1 MPLITVDDQIPT
13 PIWSIVAQTPGTQIL
28 LVNTDN
34 LANIAIGDASVSFN
48 TPDASVIP
56 PQTSISL
63 PANQTWYAI
72 ADQSSGPVL
81 QVTLGA
87 SNWTTSPI
95 QAAQAMLDAGIATDI
110 AEAIFEL
117 GIPQTASPVSVYN
130 IGGTGGGGTNTG
142 LVGFTVPPAAI
153 NGGICSDS
161 YVPPG
166 STQDQADVLLGN
178 ILGYPN
184 GGHPLVTKKFWNLS
198 DWSTTKNNL
207 QNYITH
213 GTKVIM
219 CLKPVI
225 TAGLPLG
232 SDFTTT
238 GTTAQKNAA
247 IADKAALAGFLTTIA
262 GFGYNATNCEIVFWQ
277 EPANSQNLGH
287 GGGNDYNNLMRTY
300 GSTVTSAGFPLTVNV
315 NFDGA
320 VPNATNFLNAA
331 LGLRAWSGAG
341 AVGLPTITTAA
352 LDLYTN
358 NAIGNSLLPTTTD
371 TNGDS
376 FDSIAAAHGL
386 TVSLNEFGCNPDS
399 HSPPSRDHFSIADCT
414 TYFAEMTSYGQGVIQ
429 AGRQL
434 GNFIYYEGQCSA
446 SGIGDITSPIG
457 LDPLV
462 PNNPDFRVS
471 LFNNMIA
478 VLTTPVNTPV
488 SIAGNHTTTLAPVN
502 PSPGG
507 GLGPADTISY
517 EIAFGL
523 SAGIGSTNPFS
534 VVTLQWYEFDQTAKT
549 QTPIAQV
556 EFAVPMGTNGD
567 PNGPLIVFGHGRM
580 RGSYMQV
587 KINNQD
593 SVACGLAFFQLFGT
607 SRQGSRD
614 SWAWDPNANN
624 SPNVPTFI
632 LASAAAKSLQI
643 GREENITV
651 NTGTTKSFLNGIW
664 AGQAFIR
671 ILVSNAAANGNV
683 HVQLQPQP
691 SGQFGVENI
700 LNESLGITGGGN
712 SEFEATIALPRCA
725 TLLVINNND
734 ANNITVSYQIIGIE
748 TA

>member
-1 MPLITVDDQIPT
+1 MPQIQIDDQVVT
-13 PIWSIVAQTPGTQIL
+13 PIWTIVAQVPGVSIL
-28 LVNTDN
+28 LVNTDAQ
-34 LANIAIGDASVSFN
+34 ANIAIGDSAVSF
-48 TPDASVIP
+48 TAPDATILP
-56 PQTSISL
+56 PQTSVSL
-63 PANQTWYAI
+63 PANQSWYAI
-72 ADQSSGPVL
+72 ADQANDPVL

-87 SNWTTSPI
+87 ANWTTSPI

-130 IGGTGGGGTNTG
+130 IGGTSGGGTSTG

-153 NGGICSDS
+153 TGAICSDS
-161 YVPPG
+161 YVPAG
-166 STQDQADVLLGN
+166 DSQDQADVLLGN
-178 ILGYPN
+178 ILSYPN
-184 GGHPLVTKKFWNLS
+184 GGHPLVTKKFWNAS

-219 CLKPVI
+219 CLKPVV

-238 GTTAQKNAA
+238 GTTAQKAA
-247 IADKAALAGFLTTIA
+247 AAADKTALAGFLATIA

-287 GGGNDYNNLMRTY
+287 GGANDFNNMLRTY
-300 GSTVTSAGFPLTVNV
+300 GSTVTGAGFPLTVNV
-315 NFDGA
+315 NYDGA
-320 VPNATNFLNAA
+320 VANATNFANAA

-341 AVGLPTITTAA
+341 AVGLPTITTLA

-358 NAIGNSLLPTTTD
+358 NAIGNNLLPTTTD
-371 TNGDS
+371 SNGDS

-386 TVSLNEFGCNPDS
+386 TVSLNEFGCNPTS
-399 HSPPSRDHFSIADCT
+399 QNPVPRGYFSIADCI
-414 TYFAEMTSYGQGVIQ
+414 TYFQEMTAYGQGVIQ

-434 GNFIYYEGQCSA
+434 GNFIYYQGQCSA

-462 PNNPDFRVS
+462 PNNPDFRVA
-471 LFNNMIA
+471 LYNTMIA
-478 VLTTPVNTPV
+478 TLTTPVNTPIV
-488 SIAGNHTTTLAPVN
+488 IANNHTTTLTPVN

-523 SAGIGSTNPFS
+523 SAGVGSTNPFA
-534 VVTLQWYEFDQTAKT
+534 VVSLKWFELDQTART
-549 QTPIAQV
+549 QTPVAQV
-556 EFAVPMGTNGD
+556 EFAVPMGANAD
-567 PNGPLIVFGHGRM
+567 PNGPLVVFGHGRM
-580 RGSYMQV
+580 RGSFMTV
-587 KINNQD
+587 SINNQD
-593 SVACGLAFFQLFGT
+593 TVACGLAFFQLFGS
-607 SRQGSRD
+607 SRQGTRD
-614 SWAWDPNANN
+614 SWSWDPNANN
-624 SPNVPTFI
+624 SPAVPTFT
-632 LASAAAKSLQI
+632 LAAAAAKSLQI

-651 NTGTTKSFLNGIW
+651 NAGTTKSFLNGVW

-691 SGQFGVENI
+691 AGQFGTENI

-734 ANNITVSYQIIGIE
+734 ANNITASYQIIAIE
-748 TA
+748 TS